1 VLRFG
6 GRSVVGFGLS
16 ASASTFAQ
24 ANVDLQNQIV
34 AVVGAGNTYFD
45 ENVATFDLDFTD
57 ATEAY
62 QAAGQAGATSLGPE
76 IDASG
81 APTVTKPLTGQAWT
95 LNAQLAALQKSGAV
109 DAKNNVKTTYFTQT
123 DALKAKALVT
133 QMVGLYDQA
142 IAKGSAAIG
151 QPQTATANASVTP
164 PLPAPTAQAPSFLPV
179 VALGAVVAAVAT
191 VLVTRS
197 PRRSHGIA

>member
-6 GRSVVGFGLS
+6 GRPAVGFGLS

-24 ANVDLQNQIV
+24 TNVDLQNQVV
-34 AVVGAGNTYFD
+34 AVVGAGDSYYAANLQAFYQD
-45 ENVATFDLDFTD
+45 YTD

-81 APTVTKPLTGQAWT
+81 APTVTKPLTGQAWA
-95 LNAQLAALQKSGAV
+95 LNSQLATLSKSGPI
-109 DAKNNVKTTYFTQT
+109 DTKNNVTRPYFTQA
-123 DALKAKALVT
+123 DADKAKALVT
-133 QMVGLYDQA
+133 QMVSLYDQA
-142 IAKGSAAIG
+142 ITKGSAGVG
-151 QPQTATANASVTP
+151 QPTATVVVP
-164 PLPAPTAQAPSFLPV
+164 PTPAPIAQAPSFLPV

-191 VLVTRS
+191 VVVVRS
-197 PRRSHGIA
+197 PSRRSHVRA